1 MKVTDK
7 RSNRPVPL
15 LPAQM
20 EYGKFYVK
28 ENSASPRALYM
39 RSDERAGPWPFVHI
53 GITGSV
59 TLLKEEHFGGAEWFR
74 EVDVEIILTEP
85 TLSTST

>member
-1 MKVTDK
+1 MKITDK
-7 RSNRPVPL
+7 RNKRPVPL

-28 ENSASPRALYM
+28 ESAAQHAIYT

-53 GITGSV
+53 GTTGSV
-59 TLLKEEHFGGAEWFR
+59 TLLKEEHFGGAEWFL
-74 EVDVEIILTEP
+74 EVDVEILLTEP
-85 TLSTST
+85 APSTSM